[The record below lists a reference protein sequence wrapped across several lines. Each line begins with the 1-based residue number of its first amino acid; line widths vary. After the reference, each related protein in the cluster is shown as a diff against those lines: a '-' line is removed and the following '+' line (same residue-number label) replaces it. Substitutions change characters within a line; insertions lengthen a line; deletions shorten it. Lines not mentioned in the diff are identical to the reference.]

1 MVDTEVKAQKRITY
15 LKEIVKRMES
25 GAKEASVHA
34 KTENMDV
41 VFGERTAEGETK
53 KKCMELETQVLKLEE
68 EKLAL
73 TIQIEEFNR
82 KSRELGIQA
91 DLRLKYELDLEKKL
105 EGYKTKHDELCA
117 SYKKKKARLIFLEN
131 ELKKYKT
138 MCTQLNKQ
146 VKSLDEDKKDFS
158 VKERAQQENITCLE
172 KENKKMMKS
181 DDADM
186 CVLLNKK
193 IMDLECEKRRAKDET
208 EVLKTK
214 FRELESQ
221 TDLLKCKGIGLGKE
235 LEICRLRCNSLSVA
249 LKEKEM
255 ECVGFEQKLK
265 NLMLI
270 KVALDDE
277 LEGCKTAFD
286 ELKEQIM
293 GLGEDQKVSCEKEKK
308 SQQRITYL
316 EELVKKFESDE
327 RELKAQILRLDIEK
341 SALRCSQD
349 KNDTNNL
356 RCEIDSGT
364 NDANV
369 APSTSKG
376 DEHVSGP
383 SSTNN
388 QYKPLENVK
397 NKKNNTQFQSTV
409 KVEPGHELEG
419 SSSEKLHILG
429 QVKIN
434 DIKDGKDIAPKYI
447 CNITDKERDQFSS
460 DAAFKSPSDNGKNLS
475 SMKGSKR
482 PLENQRCEDYESIF
496 KEDITLVPLSSISK
510 RSRSAETVIS
520 RSESTVD
527 DTIPVGSHKS
537 LILLRQCQEKNS
549 FPESTLLNHLHMSNN
564 PCPKVGN
571 PIFKNGKENVVEEI
585 GYESEGQCAG
595 GIRVQCSYSLDSHD
609 SSGDS
614 EDSSNVDSSFHQALA
629 MMKRNRLKNSK
640 WQFEADMLSSLEEDP
655 ELCMKAVCALYRQKF
670 TMEKLM
676 TGSSH
681 SNNRSFNEYDAL

>member
-1 MVDTEVKAQKRITY
+1 MRTKLESQTAMNIGVELRKEMEVYRQKCDGFEGQLKEKEMERVGVEGQLKSLLAIKVALNEEIEQYKTTCNGLQKQILGLVEERKVMVDTEVKAQKRITY

-41 VFGERTAEGETK
+41 VFRERTAEGETK
-53 KKCMELETQVLKLEE
+53 KKFLELETQVLKLEE

-82 KSRELGIQA
+82 KSGELGIQA

-117 SYKKKKARLIFLEN
+117 NYKKKKARLLFLEN

-146 VKSLDEDKKDFS
+146 VKSLEEDKKDFS
-158 VKERAQQENITCLE
+158 LKERRQQENITCLE

-186 CVLLNKK
+186 CVQLNKK

-235 LEICRLRCNSLSVA
+235 LEICRLKCNSLSVA

-277 LEGCKTAFD
+277 LEGCKTAFN

-341 SALRCSQD
+341 SALRCLDSHDNRESGFELRGLQD
-349 KNDTNNL
+349 KVKNNTNNL
-356 RCEIDSGT
+356 RCEVDSGT

-429 QVKIN
+429 QVSVRTSSRGITEIN
-434 DIKDGKDIAPKYI
+434 DSKDGKDIAPKYI

-520 RSESTVD
+520 RSESTVG
-527 DTIPVGSHKS
+527 DTIQ
-537 LILLRQCQEKNS
+537 L
-549 FPESTLLNHLHMSNN
+549 
-564 PCPKVGN
+564 
-571 PIFKNGKENVVEEI
+571 VV
-585 GYESEGQCAG
+585 
-595 GIRVQCSYSLDSHD
+595 IR
-609 SSGDS
+609 
-614 EDSSNVDSSFHQALA
+614 A
-629 MMKRNRLKNSK
+629 
-640 WQFEADMLSSLEEDP
+640 
-655 ELCMKAVCALYRQKF
+655 
-670 TMEKLM
+670 
-676 TGSSH
+676 
-681 SNNRSFNEYDAL
+681 